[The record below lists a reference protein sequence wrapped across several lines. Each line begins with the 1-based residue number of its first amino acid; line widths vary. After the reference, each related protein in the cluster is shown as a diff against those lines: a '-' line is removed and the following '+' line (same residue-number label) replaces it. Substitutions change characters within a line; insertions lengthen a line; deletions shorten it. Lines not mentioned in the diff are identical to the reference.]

1 MRICKFYQKSILV
14 GCVGILFLLLSC
26 QQSKKS
32 ISEDQ
37 VSIVPLPEELELV
50 AGTFV
55 FAPNTQI
62 AVTEA
67 TQKPAAQFLSDLF
80 SKAAGFHLKMQE
92 TATESAAIEFVTEAG
107 LKAEAYALSITPK
120 KITIKASDAAGYFYA
135 VQSIRQ
141 LLPAAIE
148 EANSQQSTWEVPCVK
163 ITDSPRFTWRGMHM
177 DFSRH
182 MSTLEEVKTFLDYMA
197 LYKLNTY
204 HMHLTDD
211 QGWRIEIKKYPLL
224 TEKGAWRIESSHD
237 KVCKELAVEDPSYT
251 IDEQHYHDIDGQRMY
266 GGFFTQAQI
275 KEIIAYAADRHIEV
289 IPEID
294 MPGHFK
300 AAIDNYLYL
309 SCTNEAGWGKT
320 FSIPACLGK
329 ETTYEFTKNVL
340 AEIVDLFPSQYVH
353 IGGDEVNTEPWK
365 KCPHCQK
372 VIADNKLKDEHELQ
386 SHFNREIEQ
395 FLNSKGKKLM
405 GWDEIV
411 EGGLSKSATMM
422 WWRNWAA
429 DAPRIAAENGNDM
442 IITPNFQYYFDWKN
456 DATPMDKVYEYEPVP
471 EDFTAEQTQQ
481 ILGVQANLWSEWIPN
496 FKRLQYQ
503 TFPRMLALAETA
515 WTPKDKKNLENFN
528 QRMHSQYQRLDA
540 LGVSYYIPP
549 VKGLK
554 DKMAF
559 LDDTSIT
566 LEAPLEGMDIYYTT
580 DGTAPTKA
588 SNKYTEPIPFSET
601 TTVKAVA
608 YRGEMASEIKTALVE
623 KQRFI
628 EAVNVQPK
636 SGQINRWVQTGH
648 RGVVED
654 IDLPASAKFEPVSKI
669 DLSGYTDGDHISM
682 VFKGYFMAQEDGLYA
697 FATSSDDGSLL
708 SIGEK
713 LVVDNGGNHSDVRK
727 DGMVALKKGWHPIT
741 VKFHE
746 ATGGSAL
753 RVWYTTPNGTEQ
765 LLKGAILGID

>member
-1 MRICKFYQKSILV
+1 MGLLGLLALASCKQA
-14 GCVGILFLLLSC
+14 G
-26 QQSKKS
+26 QQPSAN
-32 ISEDQ
+32 Q
-37 VSIVPLPEELELV
+37 LAIVPKPAQLQIEE
-50 AGTFV
+50 GV
-55 FAPNTQI
+55 FSFTANTKI
-62 AVTEA
+62 TVSEA
-67 TQKPAAQFLSDLF
+67 HQKPAAKFLSDLF
-80 SKAAGFHLKMQE
+80 EKAAGFGLEIQE
-92 TATESAAIEFVTEAG
+92 TKTEADIVFKKVAD
-107 LKAEAYALSITPK
+107 LKAEAYTLQITPDQ
-120 KITIKASDAAGYFYA
+120 ITIGAADAAGYFYA

-148 EANSQQSTWEVPCVK
+148 NNTSEQANWAVPCVNIK
-163 ITDSPRFTWRGMHM
+163 DSPRFSWRGMQM

-182 MSTLEEVKTFLDYMA
+182 FSTLAEVKTFLDYMA

-237 KVCKELAVEDPSYT
+237 KGCKELAITDPSYT
-251 IDEQHYHDIDGQRMY
+251 IDPQHYHNIDGQRMY
-266 GGFFTQAQI
+266 GGFFTQEQI

-309 SCTNEAGWGKT
+309 SCNNKAGWGQT

-340 AEIVDLFPSQYVH
+340 AEIVELFPSDYVH

-372 VIADNKLKDEHELQ
+372 VIADNHLKDEHELQ
-386 SHFNREIEQ
+386 SYFNREIEA

-429 DAPRIAAENGNDM
+429 KAPYIAAENGNDM

-456 DATPMDKVYEYEPVP
+456 DATPMDKVYDYEPVP
-471 EDFTAEQTQQ
+471 EDFTAAQTQQ

-503 TFPRMLALAETA
+503 AFPRMLALAETA
-515 WTPKDKKNLENFN
+515 WTPKDQKDLQDFN
-528 QRMHSQYQRLDA
+528 QRMDTQYQRLDA
-540 LGVSYYIPP
+540 LGITYYIPP
-549 VKGLK
+549 VLGLK

-559 LDDTSIT
+559 LEEAEIS
-566 LEAPLEGMDIYYTT
+566 LEAPVKGMQIYYTT
-580 DGTAPTKA
+580 DGSTPTNAAQQYTAPLKF
-588 SNKYTEPIPFSET
+588 KET
-601 TTVKAVA
+601 TTLKAVA

-623 KQRFI
+623 KQSFI
-628 EAVNVQPK
+628 EALSVQPK
-636 SGQINRWVQTGH
+636 SGHINRWVQTDH
-648 RGVVED
+648 KGVVED
-654 IDLPASAKFEPVSKI
+654 IVLPETAAFTAVDQI
-669 DLSGYTDGDHISM
+669 DLTGFEDADHVSM
-682 VFKGYFMAQEDGLYA
+682 VFQGYFKAEKDGLYG

-708 SIGEK
+708 AIGAK
-713 LVVDNGGNHSDVRK
+713 LVVDNGGNHSDIRK
-727 DGMVALKKGWHPIT
+727 DGMVALKKGWHPISI
-741 VKFHE
+741 KFHE

-753 RVWYTTPNGTEQ
+753 KVWYTVPGAAEQ
-765 LLKGAILGID
+765 LLTGAVLGVDQK